1 MTLKVVEFEPKPT
14 YSNSWSCPLHHIY
27 KEILCKW
34 QSFVWIM
41 DIFIP
46 IKKEYS
52 SIYMKMTV
60 EGGLQSFGFK

>member
-1 MTLKVVEFEPKPT
+1 
-14 YSNSWSCPLHHIY
+14 
-27 KEILCKW
+27 
-34 QSFVWIM
+34 M
-41 DIFIP
+41 DIFIL